1 MIVRAR
7 AIRQMIR
14 AGLASNYAE
23 GDALARESLD
33 HVQCNMVTYSSL
45 VRLLDNHADFL
56 AERG

>member
-23 GDALARESLD
+23 GDTLARKSLE

-45 VRLLDNHADFL
+45 VRLLDNHTDFL
-56 AERG
+56 TEGG